1 MAFPSDPTHIRAQ
14 LRAMVISSG
23 DPSDISMRMIKPL
36 LLGLYYEQINNQ
48 VLKNF
53 RPVSPPI
60 PFDMPS
66 EFMATQD
73 RSHKRGNATKKGHGN
88 NGLISNPIEP
98 KPTEVS
104 ASDVLEYEDSLVEK
118 PGELQATAAGR
129 SKKGKKFPLSHF
141 FKKDISRAE
150 GSISSSSSSLSL
162 PSNIDQNTVSANS
175 RNQAALDYGVY
186 GSDVTTKLS
195 AQAAIDGEQ
204 AIVHEMN
211 TGRIGISADDKLG
224 GLDPVDPDE
233 TLDYTSTDSAF
244 TDIEADSIDI
254 SSSLMYDYT
263 ILESYVLEN
272 PEQEKKKRHKGKS
285 MTSLLNSD
293 KETPSGLSRSR
304 PAPVMKRRSSLLFQK
319 VSPAVVPDVALNLSS
334 MIHSH
339 TSSSSFN
346 PLNYYSF
353 VSTALGQ
360 GHGLVK
366 IDFFVPP
373 DIAPVF
379 RKLQISSSTTV
390 ADCIGFILLKLHLI
404 PERKSLVEGDFM
416 NPNHWRMELIDED
429 GELYDASFGVLDR
442 LRILASYNSPNC
454 LAVTKVTNKAEVAS
468 NERQT
473 PLPLDVRVGLEQIEL
488 KKEKGTLDFRDESN
502 SIVDDKN
509 TSIEIQVEKI
519 PNTSLVNFFVSSAMN
534 LGELLDLICQ
544 QYQLDRAAFRLVEV
558 IEDLKHEHNTLLGQ
572 NLGGEAFKTRD
583 LAESVTLDSLDSNRF
598 RLVPASLE
606 ETTSNDEPM
615 KHSFEAGITPSSA
628 TFKPKVLPPT
638 EPKSRATPELTVD
651 TTIIDKKK
659 TGTPPSSSRPRTNT
673 MALSFKPENSS
684 NLTLGDLIQGKTP
697 QLPTS
702 LNTIYF
708 KWKVWRKKSPLL
720 NRLEKFL
727 IIDGDYIHITPTD
740 DSNWKKGQ
748 LDSPNSVAAGTGHHH
763 YLHHYNYSKYY
774 NDSMMKTS
782 SFHITQVVKLKHY
795 KQSKN
800 PNMFKIVV
808 EKDSGGGGKDLVVK
822 KKYILE
828 AELFEICEEIIDKIN
843 WALQVFNST
852 NAS

>member
-14 LRAMVISSG
+14 LRAMVISAG

-48 VLKNF
+48 VLRNF

-66 EFMATQD
+66 EFMATLD
-73 RSHKRGNATKKGHGN
+73 RSHKRANGAKKAHGN
-88 NGLISNPIEP
+88 DGLISNPVEP
-98 KPTEVS
+98 EPSGIS

-118 PGELQATAAGR
+118 SSEMLANTAGG
-129 SKKGKKFPLSHF
+129 SKKGKKFPLSNF
-141 FKKDISRAE
+141 FKKDANRAD
-150 GSISSSSSSLSL
+150 GSVSSSSSSLSL
-162 PSNIDQNTVSANS
+162 PSNLDQNTVGAST
-175 RNQAALDYGVY
+175 RNQAALDYGAY
-186 GSDVTTKLS
+186 GSDATTKLS
-195 AQAAIDGEQ
+195 AQDAIDGEQ

-211 TGRIGISADDKLG
+211 TGRIGISTDDKLG
-224 GLDPVDPDE
+224 GLDPIDPDE

-244 TDIEADSIDI
+244 TDIEADSIDM
-254 SSSLMYDYT
+254 SSSMMYDYT
-263 ILESYVLEN
+263 ILQSYVLDH
-272 PEQEKKKRHKGKS
+272 PDQKKKKRHKGKS
-285 MTSLLNSD
+285 MTSLLNSLKD
-293 KETPSGLSRSR
+293 AFPRSR

-319 VSPAVVPDVALNLSS
+319 VSPAMAPDVALNLSS
-334 MIHSH
+334 LIHSH

-373 DIAPVF
+373 DVAPVLK
-379 RKLQISSSTTV
+379 KLQISSSTTV
-390 ADCIGFILLKLHLI
+390 ADCIGFILLKLQLI
-404 PERKSLVEGDFM
+404 PQHKGLVEGDFM

-454 LAVTKVTNKAEVAS
+454 LAVTKVTNKAEVAG

-473 PLPLDVRVGLEQIEL
+473 PLPLDVRVGLEQIAL
-488 KKEKGTLDFRDESN
+488 KKENGTLDFRDDSN

-544 QYQLDRAAFRLVEV
+544 QYHLDRVAYRLVEV

-572 NLGGEAFKTRD
+572 NLGGDAFKTRD

-598 RLVPASLE
+598 RLVAASLE
-606 ETTSNDEPM
+606 QTTSNDEPV
-615 KHSFEAGITPSSA
+615 KHSFEAGITPTSA
-628 TFKPKVLPPT
+628 TFKPNILHSA
-638 EPKSRATPELTVD
+638 EPKPRTTPELTVD
-651 TTIIDKKK
+651 TKISDKKK
-659 TGTPPSSSRPRTNT
+659 SGTPPSSSRPRTNT
-673 MALSFKPENSS
+673 MALSFKPESS
-684 NLTLGDLIQGKTP
+684 LTLGDLIQGKTP

-708 KWKVWRKKSPLL
+708 KWTVWRKKSPLL

-843 WALQVFNST
+843 WTLQVYNST